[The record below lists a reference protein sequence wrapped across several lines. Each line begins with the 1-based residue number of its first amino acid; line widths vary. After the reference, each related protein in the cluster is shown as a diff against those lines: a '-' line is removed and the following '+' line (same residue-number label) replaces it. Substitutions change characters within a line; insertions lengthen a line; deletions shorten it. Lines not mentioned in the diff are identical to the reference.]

1 MSAAGLAAVLLANDR
16 TRRAIGWGVVAA
28 LSPVI
33 VAVAVLCSIGSGG
46 AAHNNAAVMACFYGA
61 AYSPDVPEAY
71 REHVEDMRAAFSL
84 LSSAVASVNEQ
95 AEDGTVDL
103 TFVEAAF
110 LSLCFGE
117 DAPSVRAADR
127 FVDCFYYTETRT
139 RTVDAAEREPGEPE
153 TVQEAYTV
161 TIPYAPEAAYANVA
175 ALLDREI
182 TDEDRSNITHVYA
195 MIAGS
200 ADGGGGDGGARGSE
214 PSIDLDASVLADP
227 ATKNAADLA
236 AYAEY
241 AWRSGWGYV
250 WGSYGSL
257 LTEASLQALI
267 RQYPEMVGG
276 CEGTIRA
283 KWLGG
288 RTTDCVGLI
297 KGYGWLDPD
306 TLTIRCG
313 TNGMPDVTANQMY
326 HAATVSGTID
336 AIPEVPR
343 LAVWCEGHIGVY
355 VGGGYVVEAR
365 GTSSGMVKTKLA
377 ERHFTHWLQVPYI
390 NYD

>member
-1 MSAAGLAAVLLANDR
+1 MSAAATLAAVLLANDK
-16 TRRAIGWGVVAA
+16 TRSALGWAVVAVF
-28 LSPVI
+28 SPII
-33 VAVAVLCSIGSGG
+33 VTVAVLCAIGSGS
-46 AAHNNAAVMACFYGA
+46 AAHNNAAVKACFYGS
-61 AYSPDVPEAY
+61 AYSSDVPVEYQA
-71 REHVEDMRAAFSL
+71 HVEDMRSAFSL
-84 LSSAVASVNEQ
+84 LSSAVAAVNEQ

-103 TFVEAAF
+103 IRVESVF

-117 DAPSVRAADR
+117 DAPSERAANR
-127 FVDCFYYTETRT
+127 FVDCFYSTETRT
-139 RTVDAAEREPGEPE
+139 RTVEATDREPDEPE
-153 TVQEAYTV
+153 TVQDSYAV
-161 TIPYAPEAAYANVA
+161 TIPYAPEEAYANVA
-175 ALLDREI
+175 VLLGRQI
-182 TDEDRSNITHVYA
+182 TPADQKNIEHIYA

-200 ADGGGGDGGARGSE
+200 ADSGGDGGARGSQ
-214 PSIDLDASVLADP
+214 PSIDLDASVLINP
-227 ATKNAADLA
+227 GTKNAADLA

-250 WGSYGSL
+250 WGSYGNL
-257 LTEASLQALI
+257 LTEASLQSLI

-276 CEGTIRA
+276 YESTIRA

-297 KGYGWLDPD
+297 KSYGWLDPD
-306 TLTIRCG
+306 TLTIRYG

-326 HAATVSGTID
+326 HAATVSGSID
-336 AIPEVPR
+336 TIPEVPG

-365 GTSSGMVKTKLA
+365 GTSSGVVMTKLA